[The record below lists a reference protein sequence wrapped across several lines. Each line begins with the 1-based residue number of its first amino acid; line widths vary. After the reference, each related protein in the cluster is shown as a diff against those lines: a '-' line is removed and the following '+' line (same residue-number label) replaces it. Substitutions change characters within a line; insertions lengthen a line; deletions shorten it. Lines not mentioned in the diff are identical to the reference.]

1 MASSGGPADVN
12 VKLERAT
19 QAQGQGQWLQKP
31 AQRAGRDSQ
40 AQLHPPGRSES
51 PAAGEEGGSQA
62 ALVAL
67 LIMRCAAAAAV
78 AMAGM

>member
-1 MASSGGPADVN
+1 M
-12 VKLERAT
+12 
-19 QAQGQGQWLQKP
+19 QGQRLQKP

-51 PAAGEEGGSQA
+51 PAAGEEGGIQA

-67 LIMRCAAAAAV
+67 LIVRYAATV

>member
-12 VKLERAT
+12 VKLERAM
-19 QAQGQGQWLQKP
+19 QGQWLQKP

-51 PAAGEEGGSQA
+51 PAAGEEGGIQA

-67 LIMRCAAAAAV
+67 LIVRCAAKV
-78 AMAGM
+78 ARAGM